1 MHLFLRTLGLS
12 LFLGLSP
19 AYSAFAFEVDGLSY
33 AIVSTISSTVK
44 VTPSES
50 GIIYSGDITI
60 PESVTYE
67 GVKYAVESIGEEA
80 FKDCSE
86 LTSIV
91 LPNTWTR
98 IDAKAFYGCTSLTK
112 VVLPMNNPK
121 TTPAD
126 ARYQTINS
134 EAFSGCTGLTRIVIP
149 STVTA
154 IMSSA
159 FKNCPNLT
167 TIVSAALLPPNTD
180 YQYGA
185 FDHSLYKT
193 ATVYVPVGR
202 SSIYKTTTNFF
213 AGEWKQFGDNIV
225 EFGDISDG
233 EAYNQDFSVTSKV
246 RYTRY
251 FKNTNWQPLYVP
263 FAIPV
268 DTLTAHGLELAYL
281 KPTCGDEEAT
291 IEFLVASGGVAKPNT
306 PYLIKSEQADTT
318 LVVNFPSVAIEPA
331 SDNSI
336 SCHSATQKFTFV
348 GASNGVT
355 GEEMF
360 AHSYYA
366 MAGGQLCQPQD
377 NTVFLKPQRWY
388 MKVENM
394 DGTPAQQAATIR
406 FVVSEEEVEDAPTAI
421 ESIDAPAATD
431 DAYYNI
437 EGRRTATPA
446 QSGLFIHQG
455 KILLIRK

>member
-1 MHLFLRTLGLS
+1 MHSFLRTLGLS
-12 LFLGLSP
+12 LFFGLCP
-19 AYSAFAFEVDGLSY
+19 AFSAFAETIEFEVEGIRY
-33 AIVSTISSTVK
+33 ETIGEQVRVIAREGK
-44 VTPSES
+44 
-50 GIIYSGDITI
+50 YSGTVVI
-60 PESVTYE
+60 PETVVHEGNTYTVT
-67 GVKYAVESIGEEA
+67 SIGGVPKDSSKDGA
-80 FKDCSE
+80 FQNCSD
-86 LTSIV
+86 LTEIV
-91 LPNTWTR
+91 LPKNVTE
-98 IDAKAFYGCTSLTK
+98 IGSNAFE
-112 VVLPMNNPK
+112 N
-121 TTPAD
+121 
-126 ARYQTINS
+126 
-134 EAFSGCTGLTRIVIP
+134 CTGLTDITLPDSLQTINAMAFQGCSGLTRIILP
-149 STVTA
+149 QKLTA
-154 IMSSA
+154 IMGSA

-167 TIVSAALLPPNTD
+167 TIVSATLLPPNTD
-180 YQYGA
+180 YIYGA
-185 FDHSLYKT
+185 FDHSLYTT

-213 AGEWKQFGDNIV
+213 AGEWRNFKNYV
-225 EFGDISDG
+225 EYGAITDG

-268 DTLTAHGLELAYL
+268 DTLDSYGLKLAYL

-291 IEFLVASGGVAKPNT
+291 VEFLIASGGVAKPNT
-306 PYLIKSEQADTT
+306 PYLIKSKQADTT

-331 SDNSI
+331 CDNSI
-336 SCHSATQKFTFV
+336 SCSSATQKFTFV
-348 GASNGVT
+348 GASNGVS

-366 MAGGQLCQPQD
+366 MAGGQLCLPQD
-377 NTVFLKPQRWY
+377 NTVYLKSQRWY
-388 MKVENM
+388 MKVENR

-431 DAYYNI
+431 DAFYNI
-437 EGRRTATPA
+437 EGRRTAAPA

>member
-86 LTSIV
+86 LTNIFIPSSVTSISNSAFENCTGLTEV
-91 LPNTWTR
+91 VIPDGVNRLNAWTFR
-98 IDAKAFYGCTSLTK
+98 
-112 VVLPMNNPK
+112 
-121 TTPAD
+121 
-126 ARYQTINS
+126 
-134 EAFSGCTGLTRIVIP
+134 GCTGLTRITFPQSLTFSGDKSFEGCTNLKTIISANPAPP
-149 STVTA
+149 SQGYIFGSYA
-154 IMSSA
+154 
-159 FKNCPNLT
+159 
-167 TIVSAALLPPNTD
+167 
-180 YQYGA
+180 YGQSFTS
-185 FDHSLYKT
+185 FD

-202 SSIYKTTTNFF
+202 KDAYTSNAWWSK
-213 AGEWKQFGDNIV
+213 FGDNIV
-225 EFGDISDG
+225 EFGDVKDG
-233 EAYNQDFSVTSKV
+233 QAYFQDFNVTSRI
-246 RYTRY
+246 RYTRS

-268 DTLTAHGLELAYL
+268 DTLTNHGLKLAFL
-281 KPTCGDEEAT
+281 NPTSGDEEAT

-306 PYLIKSEQADTT
+306 PYMIKAEEPCD
-318 LVVNFPSVAIEPA
+318 VVLNFPSVATEATI
-331 SDNSI
+331 DNSI
-336 SCHSATQKFTFV
+336 NCTSSTQKFTFV
-348 GASNGVT
+348 GTSNGVS
-355 GEEMF
+355 GEDMYNN
-360 AHSYYA
+360 SYYA
-366 MAGGQLCQPQD
+366 MAGGMLCLPQD

-406 FVVSEEEVEDAPTAI
+406 FVVSEEEVADDTTAI
-421 ESIDAPAATD
+421 ETVDAPAATD
-431 DAYYNI
+431 DAFYTI
-437 EGRRTATPA
+437 EGRRTAAPA

-455 KILLIRK
+455 KIFLIRK

>member
-19 AYSAFAFEVDGLSY
+19 AYSAFAETIEFEVG
-33 AIVSTISSTVK
+33 
-44 VTPSES
+44 
-50 GIIYSGDITI
+50 GIRYETLGEHVRVIAREGKYSGKIVI
-60 PESVTYE
+60 PETVVYE
-67 GVKYAVESIGEEA
+67 GNTYTVTSIGGVPEDSSKDGA
-80 FKDCSE
+80 FQNCSD
-86 LTSIV
+86 LTEIV
-91 LPNTWTR
+91 LPKNVTV
-98 IDAKAFYGCTSLTK
+98 IGSNAFE
-112 VVLPMNNPK
+112 
-121 TTPAD
+121 D
-126 ARYQTINS
+126 
-134 EAFSGCTGLTRIVIP
+134 CTGLTDITLPDSLRTINAMAFQGCSGLTRIILP
-149 STVTA
+149 QKVTA
-154 IMSSA
+154 IMGSA

-180 YQYGA
+180 FSYGS
-185 FDHSLYKT
+185 FDRSLDTT

-202 SSIYKTTTNFF
+202 SSAYKNPANFF
-213 AGEWKQFGDNIV
+213 AGEWRNFKNYV
-225 EFGDISDG
+225 EYGAITDG

-268 DTLTAHGLELAYL
+268 DTLTNHKLKLAYL

-331 SDNSI
+331 CDNSI

-360 AHSYYA
+360 SQSYYA

-388 MKVENM
+388 MKVENL

-431 DAYYNI
+431 AAFYSI
-437 EGRRTATPA
+437 EGLRTSAPA

>member
-19 AYSAFAFEVDGLSY
+19 AYSAFAETIEFEV
-33 AIVSTISSTVK
+33 
-44 VTPSES
+44 E
-50 GIIYSGDITI
+50 GIRYEIIGEHVRVIAREGKYSGKIVI
-60 PESVTYE
+60 PETVVYE
-67 GVKYAVESIGEEA
+67 GNTYTVSSIGGVSDNNSKDGA
-80 FKDCSE
+80 FQNCSE
-86 LTSIV
+86 LTEIV
-91 LPNTWTR
+91 LPKNVTVIGANAFEGCTGLTD
-98 IDAKAFYGCTSLTK
+98 IALPDSLKTINAMAFY
-112 VVLPMNNPK
+112 N
-121 TTPAD
+121 
-126 ARYQTINS
+126 
-134 EAFSGCTGLTRIVIP
+134 CTGLTRIILP
-149 STVTA
+149 QKLTA
-154 IMSSA
+154 IMSKA
-159 FKNCPNLT
+159 FFSCDKLT
-167 TIVSAALLPPNTD
+167 TIILGALMPPNLMD
-180 YQYGA
+180 YRFGT
-185 FDHSLYKT
+185 FEDGT
-193 ATVYVPVGR
+193 FTNATVYVPVGR
-202 SSIYKTTTNFF
+202 SSAYKNPTNYF
-213 AGEWKQFGDNIV
+213 ASEWKKFNNIV
-225 EFGDISDG
+225 EFGDVKDG

-268 DTLTAHGLELAYL
+268 DTLASYGLKLAYL

-291 IEFLVASGGVAKPNT
+291 VEFLVASGGVAKPNT
-306 PYLIKSEQADTT
+306 PYLIKSELADTT

-360 AHSYYA
+360 SHSYYA

-388 MKVENM
+388 MKVENI

-421 ESIDAPAATD
+421 ETVDSKTAAD
-431 DAYYNI
+431 NAYYTI

>member
-1 MHLFLRTLGLS
+1 MLLFLRTLGLS

-19 AYSAFAFEVDGLSY
+19 AYSAFAETIEFEVG
-33 AIVSTISSTVK
+33 
-44 VTPSES
+44 
-50 GIIYSGDITI
+50 GIRYETLGEHVRVIAREGKYSGKIVI
-60 PESVTYE
+60 PETVVYE
-67 GVKYAVESIGEEA
+67 GNTYTVTSIGGVPENNSKDGA
-80 FKDCSE
+80 FQNCSE
-86 LTSIV
+86 LTEIV
-91 LPNTWTR
+91 LPKNVTE
-98 IDAKAFYGCTSLTK
+98 IGSNAFE
-112 VVLPMNNPK
+112 
-121 TTPAD
+121 D
-126 ARYQTINS
+126 
-134 EAFSGCTGLTRIVIP
+134 CTGLTDITLPDSLRTINAMAFQGCSGLTHIILP
-149 STVTA
+149 QKLTA
-154 IMSSA
+154 IMSKA
-159 FKNCPNLT
+159 FFGCDKLT
-167 TIVSAALLPPNTD
+167 TIVSAALLPQNTD
-180 YQYGA
+180 FSYGS
-185 FDHSLYKT
+185 FDRSLYTT

-202 SSIYKTTTNFF
+202 SSAYKNPTNFF
-213 AGEWKQFGDNIV
+213 AGEWRNFKNYV
-225 EFGDISDG
+225 EYGAITDG

-268 DTLTAHGLELAYL
+268 DALTSYGLKLAYL

-291 IEFLVASGGVAKPNT
+291 VEFLVASGGVAKPNT
-306 PYLIKSEQADTT
+306 PYLIKSKLADTT

-331 SDNSI
+331 CDNSI
-336 SCHSATQKFTFV
+336 SCSSATQKFTFV

>member
-1 MHLFLRTLGLS
+1 MTEIVLPKNVTEIG
-12 LFLGLSP
+12 
-19 AYSAFAFEVDGLSY
+19 ANAFENCTGLTDVVLPDSLQTINAMAFQGCSGLTRIILPQKLT
-33 AIVSTISSTVK
+33 AIMGS
-44 VTPSES
+44 
-50 GIIYSGDITI
+50 
-60 PESVTYE
+60 
-67 GVKYAVESIGEEA
+67 A
-80 FKDCSE
+80 FKDC
-86 LTSIV
+86 
-91 LPNTWTR
+91 
-98 IDAKAFYGCTSLTK
+98 G
-112 VVLPMNNPK
+112 
-121 TTPAD
+121 
-126 ARYQTINS
+126 
-134 EAFSGCTGLTRIVIP
+134 
-149 STVTA
+149 
-154 IMSSA
+154 
-159 FKNCPNLT
+159 NLK
-167 TIVSAALLPPNTD
+167 TIVVASIMPPTTSESFND
-180 YQYGA
+180 Y
-185 FDHSLYKT
+185 SKK
-193 ATVYVPVGR
+193 VYVRLGTKGMYLNPMSYPSLAWWV
-202 SSIYKTTTNFF
+202 KLEWQKF
-213 AGEWKQFGDNIV
+213 GESNIV
-225 EFGDISDG
+225 EFGDVKDG

-268 DTLTAHGLELAYL
+268 DALTSYGLKLAYL

-291 IEFLVASGGVAKPNT
+291 VEFLVASGGIAKPNT

-331 SDNSI
+331 CDNSI

-360 AHSYYA
+360 SQSYYA

-421 ESIDAPAATD
+421 ESIDTPAATD
-431 DAYYNI
+431 DAFYNI